1 MVPLNSATPRPPKPK
16 GLKAQPWTIPTVS
29 IVVPC
34 WGLPYRIL
42 PIKLVKPKK
51 GTTIETIGSNS
62 EPNAL
67 DPKQEVTLK
76 STGFCGSFRKQGTL
90 VSHLKYSSSILRILM
105 LRTPK
110 KGTPNFPPM
119 LRFRDLQTT
128 STFLVWG
135 VSEFHPNYCNVGTCL
150 RHLGPLLGF
159 L

>member
-1 MVPLNSATPRPPKPK
+1 MVPLNSATPRPT
-16 GLKAQPWTIPTVS
+16 KAERPQPWTIPTVS

-42 PIKLVKPKK
+42 PIKSVKPKK

-110 KGTPNFPPM
+110 KVPLIFRPCYVLGICKPP
-119 LRFRDLQTT
+119 LHFWFGASQSFIRTT
-128 STFLVWG
+128 VM
-135 VSEFHPNYCNVGTCL
+135 
-150 RHLGPLLGF
+150 
-159 L
+159 